1 MERLYFIWLGIAS
14 AITFLVYGVDKMQS
28 RTGGSRVPESVLH
41 WLALVG
47 GFIGGWAGRWV
58 FRHKTRKGFFALI
71 LVLSTAIHA
80 GVVYWLFIK

>member
-1 MERLYFIWLGIAS
+1 MERLYFIWLGMAS

-41 WLALVG
+41 GLAFVG
-47 GFIGGWAGRWV
+47 GFTGGWVGRWV
-58 FRHKTRKGFFALI
+58 FRHKTRKGSFALI

-80 GVVYWLFIK
+80 GLVYWFFIK